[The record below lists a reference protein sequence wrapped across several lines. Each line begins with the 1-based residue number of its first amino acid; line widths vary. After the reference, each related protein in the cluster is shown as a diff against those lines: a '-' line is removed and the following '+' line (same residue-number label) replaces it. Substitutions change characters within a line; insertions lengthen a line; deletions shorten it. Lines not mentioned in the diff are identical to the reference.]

1 MRELRVPDF
10 VATAAAGKRE
20 LIFIVAP
27 NYEPRSLVAVGILLP
42 RLLQSGVPLRVVRCE
57 LQSHANRVDSLEH
70 HKREAREAVQ
80 SLLKSLGIPSAEE
93 RIPYPD
99 EFTPQS
105 MRALLAQLVRVC
117 ECPSDLLFDISA
129 LPRRLL
135 VPAFRELRSLQRS
148 GKIAR
153 LYICYVWAAAYPSAA
168 LPFEVG
174 GLRVIESA
182 ITLSEFLG
190 RWEVEECWAAVF
202 PGREGFDSR
211 QLLDQLPRGRH
222 VRVFAFMNRR
232 GVLRSLDML
241 RANASL
247 LVDPS
252 LEVSYYLT
260 IREARSRLLNW
271 AREVPLRDRACYLV
285 APFGPKPLVLCG
297 VEAIDIMRGRLAES
311 NIESSE
317 ADLVLLSATDYVSTY
332 SEGSGDVSI
341 AEFGDAL

>member
-1 MRELRVPDF
+1 
-10 VATAAAGKRE
+10 
-20 LIFIVAP
+20 
-27 NYEPRSLVAVGILLP
+27 
-42 RLLQSGVPLRVVRCE
+42 
-57 LQSHANRVDSLEH
+57 
-70 HKREAREAVQ
+70 
-80 SLLKSLGIPSAEE
+80 
-93 RIPYPD
+93 
-99 EFTPQS
+99 
-105 MRALLAQLVRVC
+105 
-117 ECPSDLLFDISA
+117 
-129 LPRRLL
+129 
-135 VPAFRELRSLQRS
+135 
-148 GKIAR
+148 
-153 LYICYVWAAAYPSAA
+153 
-168 LPFEVG
+168 
-174 GLRVIESA
+174 
-182 ITLSEFLG
+182 
-190 RWEVEECWAAVF
+190 
-202 PGREGFDSR
+202 
-211 QLLDQLPRGRH
+211 
-222 VRVFAFMNRR
+222 
-232 GVLRSLDML
+232 ML